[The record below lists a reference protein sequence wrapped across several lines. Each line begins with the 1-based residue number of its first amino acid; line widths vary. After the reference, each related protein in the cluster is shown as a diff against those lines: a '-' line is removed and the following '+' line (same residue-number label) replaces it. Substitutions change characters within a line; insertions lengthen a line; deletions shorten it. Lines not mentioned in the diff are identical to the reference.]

1 MTGRLLTVGHVAEEL
16 GCSIA
21 TVKRRIRSGAL
32 PAFVDGR
39 LVRVREADLARY
51 IAERVARHQ
60 LITVPA
66 PTASGRRLPPGSRL
80 WD

>member
-1 MTGRLLTVGHVAEEL
+1 MSGLLTLKQVADLL

-21 TVKRRIRSGAL
+21 TVKRRIRAGAL

-51 IAERVARHQ
+51 IAERVARRG
-60 LITVPA
+60 A
-66 PTASGRRLPPGSRL
+66 AASSGAMSGRTLPPGSRL